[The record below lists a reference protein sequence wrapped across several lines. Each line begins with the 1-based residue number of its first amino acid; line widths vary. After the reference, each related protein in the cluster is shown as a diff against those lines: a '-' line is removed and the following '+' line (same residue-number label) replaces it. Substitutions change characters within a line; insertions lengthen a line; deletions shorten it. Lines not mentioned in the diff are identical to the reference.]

1 MDHGHCAIPTCSCTM
16 PNLACARP
24 TLGCTMPNLG
34 CARPTLDCAQV
45 GQAQPKFGM
54 VQLKVGIAQW
64 HGLCHLRLV
73 LVDQNLPRIYTY
85 INHFLYYYSLLSL
98 TKAITTVG
106 HFRLVLK

>member
-1 MDHGHCAIPTCSCTM
+1 MWSV
-16 PNLACARP
+16 LACARP

-54 VQLKVGIAQW
+54 VQLKVGMAQW

-73 LVDQNLPRIYTY
+73 MVDPIPPMNV
-85 INHFLYYYSLLSL
+85 
-98 TKAITTVG
+98 KAIGPMVAAYI
-106 HFRLVLK
+106 